1 MLKRYKVNLHVL
13 EACNFRCFHCFSRF
27 GSNKIMV
34 LEDWKQIVDN
44 CMESQVVSEFNIAGG
59 EPLLYKDLI
68 GLAKYIREKGAK
80 VSIITNGFLMNEEW
94 IQKYGQLFSTI
105 GFSVDSVNDETN
117 QKIGRCINTGSVI
130 SASRVTK
137 LCELIRKYVPDCKI
151 KINTVVTTRNRDE
164 QLSDFI
170 DTIKPDRWKI
180 LKMKTFVYGTFSNM
194 SLQVSAAEFDEF
206 VRQNKIVNEKTR
218 IVVEPD
224 MKASYILID
233 PNGWLLDNAAN
244 EMTPVEICDCR
255 KEKLKEG
262 LKKLTLDEKRYCNR
276 YAL

>member
-1 MLKRYKVNLHVL
+1 MSLFQVSILKKKSILPLRNT
-13 EACNFRCFHCFSRF
+13 
-27 GSNKIMV
+27 I
-34 LEDWKQIVDN
+34 
-44 CMESQVVSEFNIAGG
+44 FNI
-59 EPLLYKDLI
+59 I
-68 GLAKYIREKGAK
+68 GVQNSFFRDFDKHQN
-80 VSIITNGFLMNEEW
+80 ITSEGVCDVE
-94 IQKYGQLFSTI
+94 
-105 GFSVDSVNDETN
+105 
-117 QKIGRCINTGSVI
+117 
-130 SASRVTK
+130 K
-137 LCELIRKYVPDCKI
+137 LCELIRKYAPDCKI

-224 MKASYILID
+224 MKASYILIG

-244 EMTPVEICDCR
+244 EMTPVEICDCK

>member
-1 MLKRYKVNLHVL
+1 MLHNK
-13 EACNFRCFHCFSRF
+13 ATF
-27 GSNKIMV
+27 GSRNA
-34 LEDWKQIVDN
+34 
-44 CMESQVVSEFNIAGG
+44 SEGRFF
-59 EPLLYKDLI
+59 LYCVFYKSKTCKPKTI
-68 GLAKYIREKGAK
+68 HGIR
-80 VSIITNGFLMNEEW
+80 
-94 IQKYGQLFSTI
+94 
-105 GFSVDSVNDETN
+105 
-117 QKIGRCINTGSVI
+117 
-130 SASRVTK
+130 
-137 LCELIRKYVPDCKI
+137 
-151 KINTVVTTRNRDE
+151 
-164 QLSDFI
+164 
-170 DTIKPDRWKI
+170 
-180 LKMKTFVYGTFSNM
+180 
-194 SLQVSAAEFDEF
+194 FDEF

>member
-1 MLKRYKVNLHVL
+1 MLKEYKVNLHVL

-27 GSNKIMV
+27 GSNKIMG
-34 LEDWKQIVDN
+34 LKDWKQIVDN
-44 CMESQVVSEFNIAGG
+44 CIESQVVSEFNIAGG
-59 EPLLYKDLI
+59 EPSLYKDL
-68 GLAKYIREKGAK
+68 
-80 VSIITNGFLMNEEW
+80 
-94 IQKYGQLFSTI
+94 
-105 GFSVDSVNDETN
+105 
-117 QKIGRCINTGSVI
+117 I